1 MPEYNAK
8 KIKGSN
14 HEWEIVIGLEVH
26 AQIIT
31 NLKLSFIVIFVMPL
45 VVFPI
50 IYFGRRVRDLAK
62 KSQDK
67 VASVGTYA

>member
-1 MPEYNAK
+1 MSEYNAK

-31 NLKLSFIVIFVMPL
+31 NLNIPL
-45 VVFPI
+45 FPHI
-50 IYFGRRVRDLAK
+50 STELTHCSKAFK
-62 KSQDK
+62 KIL
-67 VASVGTYA
+67 